1 MKTELE
7 HMYPTIK
14 NIVKT
19 PEELFPDVSKD
30 IPGDVYNN
38 SGGVEAAEES
48 SDGEAF
54 HYARMNSADYE
65 SRLRRK
71 YKKNTD
77 KALSTLRT
85 VKGNDPENPD
95 YDIGGALW
103 GGTVYAVY
111 DPTEET
117 EGVVYSLAKSPK
129 DAILSILE

>member
-19 PEELFPDVSKD
+19 PEELFPDVSED
-30 IPGDVYNN
+30 NPEDVYNT
-38 SGGVEAAEES
+38 SGGAEAAEEG
-48 SDGEAF
+48 SDGEVF
-54 HYARMNSADYE
+54 KYARMNTTDYVL
-65 SRLRRK
+65 RLRRK
-71 YKKNTD
+71 YKNNTG
-77 KALSTLRT
+77 KALTTLKT

-95 YDIGGALW
+95 YDVGGALW

-111 DPTEET
+111 DPTEEM